1 MEAGIRRYKKELDYS
16 YTLGPFPTFE
26 LLEARPDLAEE
37 VCVSPGFNDAEK
49 LFALCKKLN
58 VPCRFDQKTL
68 DRISNK
74 EIAYA
79 ACKFRKFSSKLKSD
93 APHVLLVNP
102 SDMGNLGTIQRTML
116 AFGVRD
122 LAVVEPCA
130 DVFNPKAVRATM
142 GALFK
147 LRVHVYPDF
156 ETYRREFPRRD
167 LFPFML
173 YGKEVIEMTDLH
185 THILPGM
192 DDGAANV
199 DMSLQMLQKEAEQ
212 GVKTEALTPHFNRTR
227 EHTEDFLRR
236 RSKAM
241 QQLSAAVKEQKCP
254 RLILG
259 AEVAWAPGMA
269 DWPEL
274 EQLCYADSRI
284 LLVELPFTPWNDEMF
299 RQLYSLEGRCGV
311 LPMIA
316 HVERYFGRQEK
327 KKLRALL
334 EMGLPMQVSACGLN
348 HIRGRRT
355 ALQLLQMPDCVLISD
370 CHNLTDRPPDMAGA
384 MAVLTKK
391 LGKEA
396 AAAMANAGSDILY
409 D

>member
-26 LLEARPDLAEE
+26 LLEARPELAEE
-37 VCVSPGFNDAEK
+37 VCVSPSFNDAEK

-79 ACKFRKFSSKLKSD
+79 ACKFRKFSSRLKGD

-122 LAVVEPCA
+122 LAIVEPCA

-156 ETYRREFPRRD
+156 ETYRKEFPRRD

-173 YGKEVIEMTDLH
+173 DGKEVIELDRCPKSDCWTL
-185 THILPGM
+185 IFGNEASGLPPEYAELGRSIFIPQGP
-192 DDGAANV
+192 DV
-199 DMSLQMLQKEAEQ
+199 DSLNLA
-212 GVKTEALTPHFNRTR
+212 V
-227 EHTEDFLRR
+227 
-236 RSKAM
+236 
-241 QQLSAAVKEQKCP
+241 SAA
-254 RLILG
+254 IG
-259 AEVAWAPGMA
+259 I
-269 DWPEL
+269 
-274 EQLCYADSRI
+274 YT
-284 LLVELPFTPWNDEMF
+284 FTRPL
-299 RQLYSLEGRCGV
+299 REG
-311 LPMIA
+311 
-316 HVERYFGRQEK
+316 
-327 KKLRALL
+327 
-334 EMGLPMQVSACGLN
+334 
-348 HIRGRRT
+348 
-355 ALQLLQMPDCVLISD
+355 
-370 CHNLTDRPPDMAGA
+370 
-384 MAVLTKK
+384 
-391 LGKEA
+391 
-396 AAAMANAGSDILY
+396 
-409 D
+409 